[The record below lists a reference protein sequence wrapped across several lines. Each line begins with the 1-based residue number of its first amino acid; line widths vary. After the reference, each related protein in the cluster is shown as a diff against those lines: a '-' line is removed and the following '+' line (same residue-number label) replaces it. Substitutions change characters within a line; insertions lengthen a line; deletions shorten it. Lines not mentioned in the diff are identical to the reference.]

1 MIRVLATLSLV
12 LLAASC
18 GGDSTGDRL
27 NAYFGRVQLEQSA
40 YRDAQKGALH
50 AMDLIGTQQ
59 PTAGDCR
66 ASARLMRSARDRY
79 TRLGSRMS
87 SIEPPTTL
95 ELAHEKLAQSLGLY
109 ARFFDELQQAIGF
122 CSPGAL
128 VAEDASPLPNQAQR
142 LRSEWRKAVSAYA
155 RKAGVE
161 LPGWAAEVGQGGA
174 GTSAD
179 TT

>member
-1 MIRVLATLSLV
+1 MIRALAIVPLV
-12 LLAASC
+12 LLAAGC

-40 YRDAQKGALH
+40 YRNAQKGALH
-50 AMDLIGTQQ
+50 AMDVIGKQQ
-59 PTAGDCR
+59 PTVGDCR
-66 ASARLMRSARDRY
+66 VSARLMRSARDRY

-95 ELAHEKLAQSLGLY
+95 RLAHEKLAQSLGLY

-128 VAEDASPLPNQAQR
+128 VAEDASPLPDQAQR
-142 LRSEWRKAVSAYA
+142 LRSDWRSAVTAYA
-155 RKAGVE
+155 RQTGVE
-161 LPGWAAEVGQGGA
+161 VPDWAAEVGQSGGTPR
-174 GTSAD
+174 GKT
-179 TT
+179 